1 MGVRKR
7 LVIIIFFVLF
17 FGVGVFVY
25 LGQRDAQVTELYYS
39 GTIEARNAQLAFQ
52 ISGRVVEVLV
62 DEGQLVERDQTLAV
76 LDKSECQARY
86 EQAEALVQNS
96 VKNLQRIETV
106 LEMYKETLPDDV
118 ARAEAGVKV
127 LLSQLQELEAGS
139 REQEIER
146 ARLAFLNAKDI
157 MEEAK
162 KDKERFG
169 KLFEKALVSE
179 KQWDAVK
186 LKYETASKEFERAK
200 ETLGL
205 LTEGVRK
212 ETIQTARARVAEGR
226 AMLKQARGNLKRID
240 AAEMEVEAALAQ
252 VKAAQSALKV
262 VETQL
267 RYTYLK
273 APFKGI
279 ITSRNVEL
287 GEVVLP
293 GREVFSL
300 ADLSSVDLKIFVD
313 ETEIG
318 KVKPGQNVEVR
329 VDTFPDKVYQGKVS
343 FISPEGEFT
352 PKIIQ
357 THKERVKLVYLVK
370 VAIPNPNLELK
381 SGMPAD
387 AWLR

>member
-1 MGVRKR
+1 VRKR

>member
-1 MGVRKR
+1 MKKR
-7 LVIIIFFVLF
+7 LVIIIFFVLL
-17 FGVGVFVY
+17 FGVGIFVY
-25 LGQRDAQVTELYYS
+25 LGQRNAQVTELYYS

-52 ISGRVVEVLV
+52 VSGRIVEIPV
-62 DEGQLVERDQTLAV
+62 DEGQLIERDQTLAV
-76 LDKSECQARY
+76 LDKSEYQAKY
-86 EQAEALVQNS
+86 EQAKAHVEGS
-96 VKNLQRIETV
+96 EKNLQRVETV
-106 LEMYKETLPDDV
+106 LEVYKETLPDDV

-162 KDKERFG
+162 KDKERFE

-186 LKYETASKEFERAK
+186 LKYETALNEFERAK

-240 AAEMEVEAALAQ
+240 AAEREVEAALAQ

-262 VETQL
+262 AETQL

-293 GREVFSL
+293 GREIFSL

-318 KVKPGQNVEVR
+318 KVKPDQSVEVR